1 MKSVRGSAV
10 LFFAAFLIFISAGSA
25 MGAGFALIEQGVSG
39 LGNAYAGGAASAQD
53 ATTIFFNPAGM
64 TRLDGQQVNA
74 GLHVI
79 IPSVK
84 FTNEGS
90 TQVLQPVTGVPLL
103 GGNGGD
109 AGVAKGTP
117 NLYYTIKLS
126 PRLVLGIGINAP
138 FGLSTDYDSGW
149 VGRYHALNSDL
160 FTVNINPSV
169 AYKITDQLSA
179 GVGLNVQYAK
189 AKLSNAIDFGT
200 LDALGALGLPAGT
213 LHLVPQQ
220 SDGSVSLEGD
230 SWGVGFDVGL
240 LYEFTKNTR
249 LGISY
254 RSRIKQ
260 NLKGDA
266 EFSNVPAGLAPVPVF
281 KNTGVEADITLPDS
295 LSVSFFHAITPQW
308 MVMADFTWTNWSLF
322 KQLVVTFD
330 NPHQP
335 SSTTTENWQDNYR
348 YSLGLTY
355 APNDNWTFRTGVAYD
370 TSAVASAQYRTPR
383 IPDSNRTWVAFGLGY
398 RFSKLLSADAGYA
411 HIFVSDAQ
419 INQTATGENAL
430 RGGLKGT
437 YDSHINIVSAQVN
450 LQF

>member
-1 MKSVRGSAV
+1 MKSVRGSTV
-10 LFFAAFLIFISAGSA
+10 FLFAAFLIFIFTGSA
-25 MGAGFALIEQGVSG
+25 MGAGFALIEQGVGG

-79 IPSVK
+79 IPSAK

-90 TQVLQPVTGVPLL
+90 THVLQPRTGVPLL
-103 GGNGGD
+103 GDNGGD
-109 AGVAKGTP
+109 GGVAKGIP
-117 NLYYTIKLS
+117 NFYYTIKPS
-126 PRLVLGIGINAP
+126 PRLVLGLGVNAP
-138 FGLSTDYDSGW
+138 FGLATDYDSEW
-149 VGRYHALNSDL
+149 VGRYHALKSDVV
-160 FTVNINPSV
+160 TVNINPSI

-179 GVGLNVQYAK
+179 GAGLNVQYAK

-200 LDALGALGLPAGT
+200 LDALGALGLPPGA
-213 LHLVPQQ
+213 LHLIPQK

-249 LGISY
+249 MGISY

-322 KQLVVTFD
+322 KQLLVTFD
-330 NPHQP
+330 NPNQP
-335 SSTTTENWQDNYR
+335 ASSTTEKWQDNYR

-355 APNDNWTFRTGVAYD
+355 APNDAWTFRTGVAYD
-370 TSAVASAQYRTPR
+370 TSAVAEAQYRTPR
-383 IPDSNRTWVAFGLGY
+383 IPDGNRTWVAFGLGY
-398 RFSKLLSADAGYA
+398 RFSNLLSLDAGYA
-411 HIFVSDAQ
+411 HLFVSDAQ
-419 INQTATGENAL
+419 INQNPTGENAV

-437 YDSHINIVSAQVN
+437 YDSHIDIVSAQVN
-450 LQF
+450 LRF